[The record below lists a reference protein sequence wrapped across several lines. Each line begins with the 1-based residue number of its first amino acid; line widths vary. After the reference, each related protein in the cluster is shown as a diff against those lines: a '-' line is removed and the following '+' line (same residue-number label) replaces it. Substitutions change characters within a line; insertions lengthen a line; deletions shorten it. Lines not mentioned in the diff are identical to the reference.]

1 MSAPATRATRAT
13 RTDALRRI
21 ARAIGAITFATGAT
35 QVVAPAFVLR
45 TIGGEQRPSSV
56 HLFGTIGFFMVV
68 VGGLLARATGPGDGR
83 GDGPGEPDRD
93 VVTWSAVQKVGAT
106 TAMTVGVAR
115 GVFAPVALLVALFD
129 GLSAVLLL
137 VYRSR
142 IRR

>member
-1 MSAPATRATRAT
+1 MSAPVAVG
-13 RTDALRRI
+13 DARPARPDTLRRI

-45 TIGGEQRPSSV
+45 KIGGEQRPAPV

-68 VGGLLARATGPGDGR
+68 VGGLLARATGRSAAYR
-83 GDGPGEPDRD
+83 GGVDRS

-106 TAMTVGVAR
+106 TAMAIGVAR

-129 GLSAVLLL
+129 GLSAMLLL
-137 VYRSR
+137 IYRSR